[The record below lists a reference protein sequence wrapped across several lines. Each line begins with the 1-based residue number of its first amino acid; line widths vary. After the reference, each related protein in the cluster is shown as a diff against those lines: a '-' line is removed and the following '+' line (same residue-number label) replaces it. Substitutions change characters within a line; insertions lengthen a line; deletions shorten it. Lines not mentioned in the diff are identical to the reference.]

1 MANFDGLK
9 HSTSITVTSLA
20 SVSHKLDASSC
31 YCCMALT
38 CPGVRHSIHLAKSNP
53 PPSNDIFEHP
63 LVYAELL
70 NTCSDYRRQLFE
82 APNIRLANVNNN
94 HTPLIHRSE
103 TISEKPGLAGQNT
116 SPRPFSLAEAQN
128 ITDPFHLLLLHKPL
142 PRAMS
147 SPPWDYIAKLVCI
160 GDSGCG
166 KSSLTIRLCEGRFS
180 PHHDVTIGVEF
191 GSRIVP
197 VGPPNTQPPPPPAPA
212 PKTNP
217 DGTPNG
223 LPEPPRLVEPPADGP
238 QKHMKLSLWDTA
250 GQETYKSVTRSYFR
264 GASGALLVFDL
275 SRKQTFQHVTDWL
288 NDLRQIAEPD
298 IVVIL
303 VGNKADLTQDANNKR
318 EVTKEEAEDWARNN
332 GVLEYVETSAKSGE
346 NVEKAFMRVA
356 ERIYQNIQA
365 GKYDLNDRRSG
376 VKGPVAGGSKQV
388 RIGADG
394 SKSSG
399 GGCC

>member
-1 MANFDGLK
+1 
-9 HSTSITVTSLA
+9 
-20 SVSHKLDASSC
+20 
-31 YCCMALT
+31 
-38 CPGVRHSIHLAKSNP
+38 
-53 PPSNDIFEHP
+53 
-63 LVYAELL
+63 
-70 NTCSDYRRQLFE
+70 
-82 APNIRLANVNNN
+82 
-94 HTPLIHRSE
+94 
-103 TISEKPGLAGQNT
+103 
-116 SPRPFSLAEAQN
+116 
-128 ITDPFHLLLLHKPL
+128 
-142 PRAMS
+142 MS
-147 SPPWDYIAKLVCI
+147 STPWDYIAKLVCI

-197 VGPPNTQPPPPPAPA
+197 VGPPHSQPSDSIPSLSNDPSDPDPAET
-212 PKTNP
+212 KP
-217 DGTPNG
+217 DG
-223 LPEPPRLVEPPADGP
+223 LPEPPRESGPPQP

-303 VGNKADLTQDANNKR
+303 VGNKADLAKQEDNKR
-318 EVTKEEAEDWARNN
+318 EVTREEAEEWARRN

-356 ERIYQNIQA
+356 ERIYNNIQA

-376 VKGPVAGGSKQV
+376 VKGPTAGGSRQVRLGNDSNKSVAGG
-388 RIGADG
+388 
-394 SKSSG
+394 
-399 GGCC
+399 CC

>member
-1 MANFDGLK
+1 
-9 HSTSITVTSLA
+9 
-20 SVSHKLDASSC
+20 
-31 YCCMALT
+31 
-38 CPGVRHSIHLAKSNP
+38 
-53 PPSNDIFEHP
+53 
-63 LVYAELL
+63 
-70 NTCSDYRRQLFE
+70 
-82 APNIRLANVNNN
+82 
-94 HTPLIHRSE
+94 
-103 TISEKPGLAGQNT
+103 
-116 SPRPFSLAEAQN
+116 
-128 ITDPFHLLLLHKPL
+128 
-142 PRAMS
+142 MS
-147 SPPWDYIAKLVCI
+147 ATPWDYIAKLVCI

-197 VGPPNTQPPPPPAPA
+197 VGPPHSKPESLPASSDDPS
-212 PKTNP
+212 NP
-217 DGTPNG
+217 DPKEAADG
-223 LPEPPRLVEPPADGP
+223 LPEPPKQAGPPQP

-275 SRKQTFQHVTDWL
+275 SRKQTFQHVMDWL

-303 VGNKADLTQDANNKR
+303 VGNKADLTHQEDNKR
-318 EVTKEEAEDWARNN
+318 EVTREEAEDWARRN

-356 ERIYQNIQA
+356 ERIYNNIQA

-376 VKGPVAGGSKQV
+376 VKGPAAGGNRQV
-388 RIGADG
+388 RLGNDS
-394 SKSSG
+394 SKSAA